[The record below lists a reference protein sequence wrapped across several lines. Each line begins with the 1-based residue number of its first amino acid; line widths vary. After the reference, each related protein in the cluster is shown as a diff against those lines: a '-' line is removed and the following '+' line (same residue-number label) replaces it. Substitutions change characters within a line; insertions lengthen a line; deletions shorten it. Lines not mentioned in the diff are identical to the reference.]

1 VAVATGLSISCAIAG
16 KVKSPQIRKTTT
28 AECPSAKEDV
38 MPDARHQRIKEIAG
52 NGAFDVIVVGGG
64 INGIGGSKRGA
75 EALIRVLYEAVG
87 AREGW
92 STAEGRVRA
101 LLRAAGALGGS

>member
-1 VAVATGLSISCAIAG
+1 MNEQRAGQALADYLGVPGPCVVGETHPLAYEVLDATGHVC
-16 KVKSPQIRKTTT
+16 
-28 AECPSAKEDV
+28 
-38 MPDARHQRIKEIAG
+38 
-52 NGAFDVIVVGGG
+52 GG
-64 INGIGGSKRGA
+64 INGIGGSRRGA